1 MLFRSVTD
9 QNNTASPLKLSTTV
23 VQTLSKLQITTA
35 DSNYIDAED
44 NSGNNRFTVG
54 RDPSSQIV
62 NIDFASNPTGLTQMV
77 GGIRTY
83 TDGVN
88 LGTVMSFRKDGAVG
102 IGTSSPTSTLQVNG
116 TSSVNGQF
124 DVTNGTA
131 NFRVTNSSTSYVSL
145 NYGSQ
150 PWATYN
156 GSETYF
162 QSSEFFAQGGSNF
175 RFAGNGI
182 FGTTTNLGARLG
194 IKGSG
199 STSATTSLLVQN
211 SGGTT
216 SLSVNDA
223 GIVTTGGD
231 INAGNV
237 QIGKGNSTG
246 IYNVAMGQYV
256 LGAGVGSSS
265 AGYTV
270 AIGQSTGFQ
279 ITSGLKNVII
289 GAEVAKG
296 TGTCSQSVIIGA
308 QMFQNVTSTINN
320 TLAIGT
326 GTNTNYYPTIYATN
340 ILSDSPYV
348 RIGNNS
354 ALAAA
359 VPTAP
364 NTSSILELSSTTTGF
379 LPPRMT
385 DAQVRAI
392 ATPAVGLMAY
402 NTDLDCP
409 VFYSVAGWRK
419 ISHSA
424 M

>member
-1 MLFRSVTD
+1 MSKINVESGGTILSTGLLQLSGGAAMSTTLTAVTD
-9 QNNTASPLKLSTTV
+9 QNNTASPLKLSTTG

-88 LGTVMSFRKDGAVG
+88 LGTIMSFRKDGNVG
-102 IGTSSPTSTLQVNG
+102 IGTSNPTSTLQVNG
-116 TSSVNGQF
+116 TTAVNGQF

-131 NFRVTNSSTSYVSL
+131 NFRVTNDITSYVSL
-145 NYGSQ
+145 NYGSTR
-150 PWATYN
+150 WMTYN
-156 GSETYF
+156 ASETYF

-182 FGTTTNLGARLG
+182 FGTTSNLGARLG

-211 SGGTT
+211 SSGTAALQVKDNLTTNIYGLGINANVSQGQVYMNLSDYCVVGTPT
-216 SLSVNDA
+216 SFQVKSGITDTTFLYANGSSESVN
-223 GIVTTGGD
+223 
-231 INAGNV
+231 
-237 QIGKGNSTG
+237 IGSTSA
-246 IYNVAMGQYV
+246 V
-256 LGAGVGSSS
+256 SS
-265 AGYTV
+265 AR
-270 AIGQSTGFQ
+270 FQ
-279 ITSGLKNVII
+279 I
-289 GAEVAKG
+289 
-296 TGTCSQSVIIGA
+296 
-308 QMFQNVTSTINN
+308 
-320 TLAIGT
+320 
-326 GTNTNYYPTIYATN
+326 
-340 ILSDSPYV
+340 D
-348 RIGNNS
+348 
-354 ALAAA
+354 
-359 VPTAP
+359 
-364 NTSSILELSSTTTGF
+364 STTKGF

-392 ATPAVGLMAY
+392 ASPAVGLMAY

-409 VFYSVAGWRK
+409 VFYSAAGWRK
-419 ISHSA
+419 VSHSA